1 MFCFVVVVWAFRRN
15 PNSKHDHHKIKN
27 ESQQEKNNPSKHTA
41 KEIAMGHEENKN
53 KAATDQEEEAWNQR
67 KQALIEELSDKLIN
81 GDLETKIE
89 AARDIRKVVKKSSL
103 KTRSEFAAAGVVQP
117 LVLMLVSPNLDAIE
131 SSLLALLNLA
141 VRNER
146 FVSHMSHII
155 SSFCFRMT
163 ALILF
168 SILFQDDCF
177 DFSFHLIV
185 KLVEV
190 LVSLREVTDE
200 EMNNKQSEK

>member
-1 MFCFVVVVWAFRRN
+1 
-15 PNSKHDHHKIKN
+15 
-27 ESQQEKNNPSKHTA
+27 
-41 KEIAMGHEENKN
+41 MGHEENKN

-163 ALILF
+163 ALIF
-168 SILFQDDCF
+168 V
-177 DFSFHLIV
+177 FHF
-185 KLVEV
+185 
-190 LVSLREVTDE
+190 VSG
-200 EMNNKQSEK
+200 

>member
-1 MFCFVVVVWAFRRN
+1 MFCFLVVVWAFRQN
-15 PNSKHDHHKIKN
+15 PKSKDKEREQASKT
-27 ESQQEKNNPSKHTA
+27 NPSRHTE
-41 KEIAMGHEENKN
+41 KEAEMGHDENKK

-146 FVSHMSHII
+146 FVSYMSYMI
-155 SSFCFRMT
+155 SSF
-163 ALILF
+163 I
-168 SILFQDDCF
+168 FQDGCF
-177 DFSFHLIV
+177 DSCFHLIV
-185 KLVEV
+185 KIVQV
-190 LVSLREVTDE
+190 LFTVSLREVTDE
-200 EMNNKQSEK
+200 EMNNRQSEK

>member
-1 MFCFVVVVWAFRRN
+1 
-15 PNSKHDHHKIKN
+15 
-27 ESQQEKNNPSKHTA
+27 
-41 KEIAMGHEENKN
+41 MGHEENKN

-81 GDLETKIE
+81 GDLGTKIE

-163 ALILF
+163 ALIFLF
-168 SILFQDDCF
+168 I
-177 DFSFHLIV
+177 
-185 KLVEV
+185 
-190 LVSLREVTDE
+190 
-200 EMNNKQSEK
+200 